1 MDGGGVRCQRMGVG
15 VRMGHAQPVHGHHG
29 VRPTGVERQVQLSL
43 GRERPSADSD
53 QRTLPPAQQTADHED
68 RQSAEDLHPHG
79 GRRAH
84 GQHMPPGGEQHTQHG
99 EHGRAQTPHRQGHV
113 HVTRCRQA
121 AGESLPFTAHPHHR
135 HVLPGQTAPLYESDA
150 DPVQFPG
157 DQNAAR
163 SRPAGC
169 DAR

>member
-1 MDGGGVRCQRMGVG
+1 QGRVEKIVAGLGHMGKTSYHLAMDAVI
-15 VRMGHAQPVHGHHG
+15 
-29 VRPTGVERQVQLSL
+29 
-43 GRERPSADSD
+43 
-53 QRTLPPAQQTADHED
+53 DHED

-84 GQHMPPGGEQHTQHG
+84 GQRMSPGGEQHTQHG

-113 HVTRCRQA
+113 HVTRCRRA

-157 DQNAAR
+157 DQNAAW
-163 SRPAGC
+163 SRP
-169 DAR
+169 